1 MQRHPIRLSAEQP
14 FGSRRGIDTVLVM
27 RFPFD
32 PDVIALLKAAFQEVR
47 QQTGRGNVG
56 GWLPG
61 ERYWFCER
69 FAWPTIRQRLLSA
82 GHALDGDPSAGNG
95 GPSAGNGGPSAGNG
109 GPSAGG
115 PGSHRP
121 TPPVLSESL
130 IAGWYRRLALKYHP
144 DRGGSHEA
152 MKIVNDAREQLE
164 KLTGA
169 KA

>member
-1 MQRHPIRLSAEQP
+1 MQRHSIRLSAEQP
-14 FGSRRGIDTVLVM
+14 FKGRRGIDTVLVM

-47 QQTGRGNVG
+47 QQTGQGNVG

-69 FAWPTIRQRLLSA
+69 FAWPVVSRRLVEA

-95 GPSAGNGGPSAGNG
+95 GPSAGNGD
-109 GPSAGG
+109 PSAGG
-115 PGSHRP
+115 PGSPRP

-152 MKIVNDAREQLE
+152 MKIVNDACDQLR
-164 KLTGA
+164 KLTGVGA
-169 KA
+169 